1 MIELGHNLCAARV
14 DLFILRLGQ
23 LLADHE
29 VCELLPVGIRA
40 IDRSDDL
47 AEAQDRDTIGNAQH
61 LAHFVAD
68 KDDGFSFS
76 NQLVH
81 DCKQALDLDIG
92 QRRRRLVEN
101 QELRPMVERLENFG
115 PLLLADGNIRDKL
128 VELHVETV
136 FFGQRLNFLP
146 ARGAVDE
153 DALCVLVAEDD
164 IVEHRHCLDE
174 HEVLMHHADA
184 ELDRLAGRIDA
195 DLLPIEENL
204 ALGRLVEADENVH
217 ERRFARAVFSKE
229 GVYLTFCDRE
239 IDVLIG
245 IEIAEPFADVLHAKQ
260 LFQSSHSPFR

>member
-1 MIELGHNLCAARV
+1 MAN
-14 DLFILRLGQ
+14 
-23 LLADHE
+23 
-29 VCELLPVGIRA
+29 
-40 IDRSDDL
+40 
-47 AEAQDRDTIGNAQH
+47 
-61 LAHFVAD
+61 
-68 KDDGFSFS
+68 
-76 NQLVH
+76 
-81 DCKQALDLDIG
+81 
-92 QRRRRLVEN
+92 
-101 QELRPMVERLENFG
+101 RPSTSISVQRLENFG
-115 PLLLADGNIRDKL
+115 SLLLADGNIGDKL
-128 VELHVETV
+128 VELHVEAV

-146 ARGAVDE
+146 SRGAVDE
-153 DALCVLVAEDD
+153 DALRVLVAEDD
-164 IVEHRHCLDE
+164 VVKHRHCLDK
-174 HEVLMHHADA
+174 HEVLVHHANA